1 MPTRTAGAHRAT
13 AGRATAGRG
22 STGAVAV
29 AAAAALLLT
38 ACTGGEEDPM
48 SQDPTSATA
57 TTTELSTTTAAPAP
71 DSMTAGPDDAAAT
84 TAPGSTPPSEVDPAA
99 VISDE
104 VLLEQTQWA
113 LGLLE
118 EEGVVSEE
126 EFAERFDQAFQDQIS
141 AFELSVGIG
150 PLRLAGPY
158 TVTDVVVAEGVGRA
172 ASLSLHSDQRPLI
185 LSIVLDDEGRIETL
199 FYQDDTSGEP
209 PVIGAWADL
218 DAALTELGAEAQVV
232 VGEVR
237 DGTCQTVHT
246 TEGLPEGGE
255 AWPTGSVFKLL
266 VLAGL
271 VDAVEAG
278 ELAWDDDLEV
288 TEGVKSL
295 PSGVL
300 QDREAGSTVT
310 VQEAAELMISIS
322 DNTATDL
329 LIAAV
334 GQDRLRSSAEQ
345 AGVDAERLTP
355 LQTTRELFILGWGV
369 GQDVRDR
376 WSRATAPQERQA
388 VLDDLPQDLSVVDVA
403 AVTTPVW
410 QDGVDWPLTGG
421 EVCSIHARL
430 QHQASTGAGAPVRD
444 ILAANPG
451 GQVPDGVTYQGF
463 KGGSAPGVLAL
474 SYYVETGTASGTS
487 AQDAPDGF
495 VLTVQTRSGSMIDQL
510 RMSTIVE
517 AGLRHLAGDED

>member
-1 MPTRTAGAHRAT
+1 MPTRTAGARRFAT
-13 AGRATAGRG
+13 VVAG
-22 STGAVAV
+22 
-29 AAAAALLLT
+29 AASAALLLT
-38 ACTGGEEDPM
+38 ACTGGQEDPM
-48 SQDPTSATA
+48 GQDATGGTAA
-57 TTTELSTTTAAPAP
+57 TTALPTATAAPAP
-71 DSMTAGPDDAAAT
+71 DPTTAGPDDAAAT
-84 TAPGSTPPSEVDPAA
+84 TAPGSTAPTEVDLAA
-99 VISDE
+99 AISDE
-104 VLLEQTQWA
+104 VLLEQTRWA
-113 LGLLE
+113 LGLVE
-118 EEGVVSEE
+118 GEAGVVTPE
-126 EFAERFDQAFQDQIS
+126 EFAERFDQAFQDQVS

-172 ASLSLHSDQRPLI
+172 ASLSLHSEQRPLI
-185 LSIVLDDEGRIETL
+185 LSIALDDEGRIETL
-199 FYQDDTSGEP
+199 FYQDDTSGEAP
-209 PVIGAWADL
+209 AIGAWADL
-218 DAALTELGAEAQVV
+218 DAALAELEAEAQVV

-237 DGTCQTVHT
+237 DGTCETVHT

-255 AWPTGSVFKLL
+255 AWPTGSIFKLL
-266 VLAGL
+266 VLAGV

-278 ELAWDDDLEV
+278 ELAWEDDLEI
-288 TEGVKSL
+288 TETVRSL
-295 PSGVL
+295 PSGIL

-310 VQEAAELMISIS
+310 VREAAELMISIS

-329 LIAAV
+329 LIAAL

-345 AGVDAERLTP
+345 AGVDADRVTP

-369 GQDVRDR
+369 EQDVRDR
-376 WSRATAPQERQA
+376 WSRSTTPLERQA

-421 EVCSIHARL
+421 EVCAIHARL
-430 QHQASTGAGAPVRD
+430 QQHAATGAGGPVRD

-474 SYYVETGTASGTS
+474 SYYVETGAAGASG
-487 AQDAPDGF
+487 QDAPDGV
-495 VLTVQTRSGSMIDQL
+495 VLTVQTRSGSPIDQL
-510 RMSTIVE
+510 RVSTIVG
-517 AGLRHLAGDED
+517 AGLRHLAGDEG

>member
-1 MPTRTAGAHRAT
+1 MPTRTAGARRSV
-13 AGRATAGRG
+13 GV
-22 STGAVAV
+22 VAS

-38 ACTGGEEDPM
+38 ACTGGQEDPM
-48 SQDPTSATA
+48 SQDSVSPTGAGAPTSQQPG
-57 TTTELSTTTAAPAP
+57 TTEAPAP
-71 DSMTAGPDDAAAT
+71 DATTGGPDDAGAT
-84 TAPGSTPPSEVDPAA
+84 TAPATTAPPAEVDLAA

-104 VLLEQTQWA
+104 DLLEQTRWA

-118 EEGVVSEE
+118 EETGVVSAG
-126 EFAERFDQAFQDQIS
+126 EFAERFDQAFQDQLS

-150 PLRLAGPY
+150 PLRLSGPY
-158 TVTDVVVAEGVGRA
+158 TVTHAAVGAGRV
-172 ASLSLHSDQRPLI
+172 ASLSLHSERRPLI
-185 LSIVLDDEGRIETL
+185 LSIGLDDEGRIQML
-199 FYQDDTSGEP
+199 SYQEDTSGEP
-209 PVIGAWADL
+209 PAISAWADL
-218 DAALTELGAEAQVV
+218 DAALADLGAQTQVV

-246 TEGLPEGGE
+246 TEGLPAGGE
-255 AWPTGSVFKLL
+255 ARPTGSVFKLL

-278 ELAWDDDLEV
+278 ELAWADELEI
-288 TEGVKSL
+288 TDAVKSL
-295 PSGVL
+295 PSGIL
-300 QDREAGSTVT
+300 QDRETGSTVS

-345 AGVDAERLTP
+345 AGVDPDRVTP

-369 GQDVRDR
+369 EQDVRDR
-376 WSRATAPQERQA
+376 WARAASHQERQA
-388 VLDDLPQDLSVVDVA
+388 VLEGLPQDLSVVDVD

-421 EVCSIHARL
+421 EVCSMHARL
-430 QHQASTGAGAPVRD
+430 QQQAATEAGGPVRE
-444 ILAANPG
+444 ILSANPG
-451 GQVPDGVTYQGF
+451 GQVPESVTYQGF

-474 SYYVETGTASGTS
+474 SYYVETGAA
-487 AQDAPDGF
+487 AQDAPEGY
-495 VLTVQTRSGSMIDQL
+495 VLVLQTRSESMIDQL
-510 RMSTIVE
+510 RMGTIVG
-517 AGLRHLAGDED
+517 AGLQHLAGGED

>member
-1 MPTRTAGAHRAT
+1 MPTRTAGDRRAVRVV
-13 AGRATAGRG
+13 AG
-22 STGAVAV
+22 
-29 AAAAALLLT
+29 AAAAGLLLT
-38 ACTGGEEDPM
+38 ACTGEQEDPM
-48 SQDPTSATA
+48 SQDPTGVGAPTTQQPTA
-57 TTTELSTTTAAPAP
+57 TAAPAP
-71 DSMTAGPDDAAAT
+71 DATTAGPDDAEAT
-84 TAPGSTPPSEVDPAA
+84 TAPGSEAMTAPAEVDLAA

-104 VLLEQTQWA
+104 VLLDQTRWA

-118 EEGVVSEE
+118 EDAGVIPEE
-126 EFAERFDQAFQDQIS
+126 EFAERFDQAFQEQVS

-150 PLRLAGPY
+150 PLRVTGPY
-158 TVTDVVVAEGVGRA
+158 TVTHAAVSEGVGRA
-172 ASLSLHSDQRPLI
+172 ASLSLHSEQRPLI
-185 LSIVLDDEGRIETL
+185 LSIGLDDEGRIQLL

-209 PVIGAWADL
+209 PPISSWSDL
-218 DAALTELGAEAQVV
+218 DAALADLGAEAQVV

-237 DGTCQTVHT
+237 DGSCRLVRT

-255 AWPTGSVFKLL
+255 ARPTGSVFKLL
-266 VLAGL
+266 VLAAA

-278 ELAWDDDLEV
+278 ELAWDEELTI
-288 TEGVKSL
+288 TEADKSL

-300 QDREAGSTVT
+300 QDREEGSTVT

-345 AGVDAERLTP
+345 AGVDPDRVTP

-369 GQDVRDR
+369 EQDVRDR
-376 WSRATAPQERQA
+376 WSGAATPQERRA

-410 QDGVDWPLTGG
+410 QDGVDWPLTGA

-430 QHQASTGAGAPVRD
+430 QQQSGTGAGGPVRE
-444 ILAANPG
+444 ILATNPG

-474 SYYVETGTASGTS
+474 SYYVETGAASGS
-487 AQDAPDGF
+487 AAQDAPDGR
-495 VLTVQTRSGSMIDQL
+495 VLVVQTRSESVIDQL

-517 AGLRHLAGDED
+517 AGLQHLAGGED